1 MEDIQIASAEAVQDR
16 LDLRDAEITRQV
28 LLRMRAFQKARRIE
42 QLRMLQR
49 QEMMKGTDRSKRT
62 VYRGGPEL
70 LAHADQIILNI
81 TFSDLLCCMDPQFL
95 KIGQVIVQ
103 VMAV

>member
-42 QLRMLQR
+42 QLRMLKR
-49 QEMMKGTDRSKRT
+49 QEMMKGTDRDNALRAT
-62 VYRGGPEL
+62 AEQPPAYQR
-70 LAHADQIILNI
+70 
-81 TFSDLLCCMDPQFL
+81 
-95 KIGQVIVQ
+95 
-103 VMAV
+103 